1 MNLISC
7 ILVNIQTFMK
17 LNLIKG
23 LEMMYINI
31 KEDGKVE
38 TLDEFET
45 YKEAIKML
53 KEYIIAS
60 SYYRGA
66 YISRRCTKEWRSTK

>member
-1 MNLISC
+1 
-7 ILVNIQTFMK
+7 
-17 LNLIKG
+17 
-23 LEMMYINI
+23 MMYINI

-53 KEYIIAS
+53 KEYRIAS
-60 SYYRGA
+60 SYYYGA
-66 YISRRCTKEWRSTK
+66 YISRRCTKEWRCAK

>member
-1 MNLISC
+1 
-7 ILVNIQTFMK
+7 
-17 LNLIKG
+17 
-23 LEMMYINI
+23 MYINI

-53 KEYIIAS
+53 KEYRIAS
-60 SYYRGA
+60 PYYGVA